1 MTQLIEPMQRPQKP
15 SQTDGKTPAS
25 AELVRRRRASLLD
38 HVIACFG
45 ESEEMRELRAL
56 RKTNHQIEKQLRKEK
71 SEFRAT
77 LRLLL
82 LGPGESGK
90 STFVKQMRLLQID
103 EFSEKYVLR
112 ANKNKQTNALT
123 S

>member
-1 MTQLIEPMQRPQKP
+1 MTQVIEQMHRPQKP
-15 SQTDGKTPAS
+15 PLEMNGKTPA
-25 AELVRRRRASLLD
+25 AEIVRRRRASLLD

-56 RKTNHQIEKQLRKEK
+56 RKTNQQIDKQLRKEK

-103 EFSEKYVLR
+103 EFSEKYVIIII
-112 ANKNKQTNALT
+112 
-123 S
+123 